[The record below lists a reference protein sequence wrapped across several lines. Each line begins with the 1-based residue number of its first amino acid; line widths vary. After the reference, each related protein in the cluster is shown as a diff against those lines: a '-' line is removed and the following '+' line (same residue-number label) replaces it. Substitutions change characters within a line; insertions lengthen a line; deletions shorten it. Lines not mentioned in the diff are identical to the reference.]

1 MEQHLDEEKPKGVV
15 NEALEQI
22 AFADRIVLNK
32 TDLVGGVARFPS
44 ICVSQQLASQQI
56 ASPDRAVL
64 NKSNLVGQ
72 ACLVNVSTLLPTP
85 CPSPP
90 IILPPVLSYPLIP
103 PLLKVTNADLERLE
117 DRIRS
122 INSLAHV
129 QRAQRSAVP
138 LDYVLGVGGFDLEK
152 VEEEVRKLNE
162 LGGFRSLPS
171 HCHRECLLG

>member
-1 MEQHLDEEKPKGVV
+1 MPQ
-15 NEALEQI
+15 
-22 AFADRIVLNK
+22 
-32 TDLVGGVARFPS
+32 PS
-44 ICVSQQLASQQI
+44 YHT
-56 ASPDRAVL
+56 PT
-64 NKSNLVGQ
+64 
-72 ACLVNVSTLLPTP
+72 CL
-85 CPSPP
+85 
-90 IILPPVLSYPLIP
+90 IIP
-103 PLLKVTNADLERLE
+103 PYPPLPKVTNADLERLE

-171 HCHRECLLG
+171 HCHRKCLLG